1 MKELFTISFLI
12 QKYPFLVFM
21 TLTIIFVVSIILVVV
36 RLGETLGEIIGDII
50 IQKINNNV
58 MKRFDEVQDKIDDIE
73 MNQNEV
79 ITILE
84 ERKR

>member
-1 MKELFTISFLI
+1 
-12 QKYPFLVFM
+12 M
-21 TLTIIFVVSIILVVV
+21 TLTISFVVSIILVVV